1 MTQVRMR
8 FDAALDAF
16 LPPAR
21 RRVEFAYDA
30 AQRAT
35 AKHAIEAL
43 GVPHTEVGTVRVDTR
58 PVALDHL
65 LRDGERLHVGA
76 VPPAAAP
83 PEDPRF
89 VADAH
94 LGRLARHLRFL
105 GFDTLQ
111 RNAWDDA
118 ALVALAHAERRVVL
132 TRERALLDA
141 PRRRV
146 RLLRARDRAASAA
159 ARGVRAL
166 RSGRTRR
173 PRAALPAVQHRD
185 RRHSMRWAPPRIRIS
200 LAVA

>member
-118 ALVALAHAERRVVL
+118 ALDALDAAPADGEVPPAVRARHDAFWRCPSCRRVYWRGSHWRRL
-132 TRERALLDA
+132 RERVEAECATPLDA
-141 PRRRV
+141 
-146 RLLRARDRAASAA
+146 L
-159 ARGVRAL
+159 G
-166 RSGRTRR
+166 
-173 PRAALPAVQHRD
+173 PA
-185 RRHSMRWAPPRIRIS
+185 
-200 LAVA
+200 